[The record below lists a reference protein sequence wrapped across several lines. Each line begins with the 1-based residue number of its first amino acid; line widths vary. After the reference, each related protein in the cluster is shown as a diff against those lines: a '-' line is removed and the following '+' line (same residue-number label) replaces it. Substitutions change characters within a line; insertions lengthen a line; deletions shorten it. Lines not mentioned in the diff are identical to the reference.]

1 MPLNEPPGGGWS
13 RRPHTKA
20 GVGKLVHPPGL
31 GPGVVERHI
40 AGSTPATRTPLPA
53 RHVSV
58 AGGRGKVPCPDC
70 GATGVC
76 PHIRLPPIRWGTQ
89 AQHERAVTHPLR
101 CLYAGSSPATR
112 TVCPSLTPPGPAT
125 KPSAN
130 PTAKYGSPR
139 HRRLGLRSVEHF
151 RRRLPLLIRLQP
163 HRTRPEQPRRPPVH
177 LVPRTQQPQHHQLPH
192 RPGSD
197 SRLRGTHH
205 QDGVIDRCWQTAIS
219 TRPINARSETI
230 FSVPTLA
237 TLYQCRA
244 RYVGAGYSRW
254 LWVQDPSPPMS

>member
-1 MPLNEPPGGGWS
+1 MRDDGSGTSWPLTLHSLSRGDVLPSSEVTSSDAPPEVPGGGWS
-13 RRPHTKA
+13 RRPH
-20 GVGKLVHPPGL
+20 
-31 GPGVVERHI
+31 
-40 AGSTPATRTPLPA
+40 
-53 RHVSV
+53 
-58 AGGRGKVPCPDC
+58 D
-70 GATGVC
+70 
-76 PHIRLPPIRWGTQ
+76 
-89 AQHERAVTHPLR
+89 
-101 CLYAGSSPATR
+101 

-192 RPGSD
+192 RPGGD

-237 TLYQCRA
+237 TLYQCRPA
-244 RYVGAGYSRW
+244 TWGPGTVGGYGYKTPHRR
-254 LWVQDPSPPMS
+254 